1 MRTPW
6 KWLVTIVVL
15 VLAGIVGLML
25 RQYRLASAPQAPP
38 VVAAPPLATPAPVQA
53 PAASEPAIRY
63 PVEAA
68 SAPVA
73 GPADAESVL
82 AEVFGAKPVRTLF
95 QLQDFARR
103 FVATV
108 DNLGRNQAPPGLWPV
123 NPTGG
128 RFIVERRG
136 DVQVLSADN
145 AQRYTPYVL
154 LLENVDM
161 NALAAAYTR
170 MYPLFQQAYEELGY
184 PGRYFNDRLV
194 QVIDQLLA
202 TPTPE
207 GPLKVHLPT
216 IAATVQPQRP
226 WVLYEFDDP
235 ALQSLSAGQR
245 VLLRMGPVNERR
257 VKARLAEFRRLVAG
271 EAVRR

>member
-1 MRTPW
+1 MRTPS
-6 KWLVTIVVL
+6 KWVIAAVVL
-15 VLAGIVGLML
+15 LLAAIVGLVL
-25 RQYRLASAPQAPP
+25 RERLQTTAPP
-38 VVAAPPLATPAPVQA
+38 VAAPPPPVAGTPAPVPA

-63 PVEAA
+63 PIEAA
-68 SAPVA
+68 SAPAA
-73 GPADAESVL
+73 GPADVEQVL
-82 AEVFGAKPVRTLF
+82 AEVFGAKPVRSLF
-95 QLQDFARR
+95 QPQDFARR

-108 DNLGRNQAPPGLWPV
+108 DNLGRSQATPQLWPV
-123 NPTGG
+123 NPVGG

-136 DVQVLSADN
+136 DAQVLGADN
-145 AQRYTPYVL
+145 AQRYTPYVM

-161 NALAAAYTR
+161 GALAAAYTR
-170 MYPLFQQAYEELGY
+170 LYPLFQQAYEELGF

-194 QVIDQLLA
+194 QVIDLLLA
-202 TPTPE
+202 TPIPE
-207 GPLKVHLPT
+207 AAPKMHLPA
-216 IAATVQPQRP
+216 IAGTEQPQRP

-271 EAVRR
+271 EAARR